1 LQSPE
6 GRWELGE
13 RRAVTQRSRLA
24 LDDREIMP
32 PVEDGR
38 CALAFVGASEDA
50 GVFADDLPL
59 GGDDDAL
66 GIDAHTDRSISER
79 GRHAVAIAVEMDE
92 ACRRDALGVLDEAI
106 EWPRKLHQTP
116 HFFGPGV
123 GYRTR

>member
-24 LDDREIMP
+24 LDNREIMP

-59 GGDDDAL
+59 GGDDDA
-66 GIDAHTDRSISER
+66 
-79 GRHAVAIAVEMDE
+79 
-92 ACRRDALGVLDEAI
+92 
-106 EWPRKLHQTP
+106 
-116 HFFGPGV
+116 PG
-123 GYRTR
+123 